1 MNPVFRRLALPN
13 DISLFDGPVVGRD
26 ILLVPEAAAK
36 IADMLDESTWARDL
50 THSDMQKMIEH
61 MTLVQYGRDEVIFRE
76 GDADER
82 YLAIILKGAVEIVKH
97 DVEEG
102 VSSRF
107 VIKMGPGRAFGEMA
121 LIEGAPRS
129 ATALVT
135 EDALLLLLSDSELER
150 LCVADGRL
158 GLKIVRNIAR
168 LLSFRLRHTSAR
180 LLSAL

>member
-1 MNPVFRRLALPN
+1 VRRRLTLPS
-13 DISLFDGPVVGRD
+13 DTSQFDSPVIGRD
-26 ILLVPEAAAK
+26 ILLIPEAAAK
-36 IADMLDESTWARDL
+36 IAEMLDDSTWARDL
-50 THSDMQKMIEH
+50 TLSDMQNMVGH
-61 MTLVQYGRDEVIFRE
+61 MTLVQYGQGDVVFRE

-97 DVEEG
+97 DAHEG
-102 VSSRF
+102 VTSRF

-129 ATALVT
+129 ATAKVT
-135 EDALLLLLSDSELER
+135 EDAWLLLLSEDELEK
-150 LCVADGRL
+150 LCAGNGRL

-180 LLSAL
+180 LLGAL